1 MKKRKVTQIVRG
13 RNTVDGAGVHLRR
26 ILGEQTVHDFDPFLM
41 LDGFD
46 STNPQDYIKGFP
58 WHPHRG
64 IETVTYLV
72 SGTMKHEDKL
82 TRELGRT
89 YGFDMTFHKARHNF
103 GTHITLSLGVPI
115 ETVSRMMGHKSIST
129 TQIYAKVTDRKVDE
143 DMKRLKEQTK
153 GRKINLYEEDEPET
167 ADIITVNG

>member
-1 MKKRKVTQIVRG
+1 MLNVTLKIIEQYRQERKSDRIFNLYCRG
-13 RNTVDGAGVHLRR
+13 
-26 ILGEQTVHDFDPFLM
+26 
-41 LDGFD
+41 
-46 STNPQDYIKGFP
+46 
-58 WHPHRG
+58 
-64 IETVTYLV
+64 YLI
-72 SGTMKHEDKL
+72 KL